1 MCQDLGSGQWEVK
14 HYNCGPGLAF
24 NPDLMVCDWTENV
37 PGCTD
42 KKVNNLFA
50 QLRQIDIMTHVVCCS
65 RMLLWKRRGLQEC
78 IDRKVHVYVQK
89 CN

>member
-50 QLRQIDIMTHVVCCS
+50 QLRQIITRQCATFATVV
-65 RMLLWKRRGLQEC
+65 
-78 IDRKVHVYVQK
+78 VH
-89 CN
+89 